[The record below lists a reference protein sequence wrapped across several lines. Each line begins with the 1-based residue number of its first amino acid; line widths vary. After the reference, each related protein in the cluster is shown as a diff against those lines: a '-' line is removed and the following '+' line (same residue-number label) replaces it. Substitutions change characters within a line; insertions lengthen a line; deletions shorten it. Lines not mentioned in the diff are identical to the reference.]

1 MHKSEADYHLT
12 QAINSL
18 EAVSK
23 EMMNMPADDPRRK
36 LLAIDLFGN
45 EVLLVED
52 KVRYLRNVLRN
63 AVQQSE

>member
-1 MHKSEADYHLT
+1 MHKFESDYHLT
-12 QAINSL
+12 EALNHLQ
-18 EAVSK
+18 AVSA
-23 EMMNMPADDPRRK
+23 EMMQMPADDPRRK